1 MKGLKTRT
9 FDRNGALI
17 MTAVGATPLAMPFS
31 ECYTSLATGVI
42 DSIITSGTTIRDGKL
57 WEVLKYYYPIK
68 MSITT
73 SMTNMNLK
81 AFEKLTQSQQEAIM
95 KASEEVEEY
104 LWQLARQEEEANL
117 KVCEEHGCTIMTVDQ
132 GMQDEL
138 KKLGEE
144 VSREWIEK
152 NPKAK
157 PLFEKFWNK
166 YNS

>member
-1 MKGLKTRT
+1 MGS
-9 FDRNGALI
+9 
-17 MTAVGATPLAMPFS
+17 P
-31 ECYTSLATGVI
+31 
-42 DSIITSGTTIRDGKL
+42 
-57 WEVLKYYYPIK
+57 EVLLPNQNEYYDQHDKHEPQG
-68 MSITT
+68 
-73 SMTNMNLK
+73 
-81 AFEKLTQSQQEAIM
+81 FRKLTQSQQEAIM